1 MLTREFATAVDELL
15 RFGKRRNVA
24 VMCAEA
30 AWWQSHRM
38 LLSDALVARK
48 KNETKTGEIQSNCM
62 EGTCAQRSSSSR
74 HSRRCRAVAWRRFSA
89 RSILDCPSFH

>member
-1 MLTREFATAVDELL
+1 MPTPGPAEAGQQVPRIGTIGHSTRSPDEFLELLRAYTMLTREFATAVDELL

-38 LLSDALVARK
+38 LLSDALVARQ
-48 KNETKTGEIQSNCM
+48 KTRNQNG
-62 EGTCAQRSSSSR
+62 
-74 HSRRCRAVAWRRFSA
+74 
-89 RSILDCPSFH
+89 